1 MNDESLKKLLHSI
14 QGVST
19 TGQVNRLTN
28 LMRMTSMKAEGK
40 DPLSLKDLTDQL
52 KDEVNHALLY
62 KTINEDG
69 FDDPELN
76 PDRMDLI
83 VEEGFNLM
91 TARKLDKHVFEKSI
105 YDVDMKDP
113 IMTMQELEEKL
124 VLKLSLQS
132 NKTRMR
138 KALAKVAVKFHKEKA
153 LPSSSV
159 FIKLRGFRASS
170 RGNEFPSAENLTRD
184 EICILFSLWCLTER

>member
-1 MNDESLKKLLHSI
+1 
-14 QGVST
+14 
-19 TGQVNRLTN
+19 
-28 LMRMTSMKAEGK
+28 MKAEGK
-40 DPLSLKDLTDQL
+40 DPLSLEDVKNQL
-52 KDEVNHALLY
+52 KYEIKHALLY
-62 KTINEDG
+62 ETINSDG
-69 FDDPELN
+69 LNDPELN
-76 PDRMDLI
+76 SEMMDPI
-83 VEEGFNLM
+83 VAEGFNLM

-105 YDVDMKDP
+105 YDVDMDDP

-159 FIKLRGFRASS
+159 FIKLRNFRANS
-170 RGNEFPSAENLTRD
+170 RGNEFPKAENLTRD
-184 EICILFSLWCLTER
+184 EICILFRLWCLTERQTIKPDEIPF